1 MVQLLDYE
9 ACKRLEKEYG
19 RNPLMELIHTC
30 YLPIENRMSNCCFS
44 CVELWLNT
52 LTWMDYVVA
61 LDERERGGHLERLW
75 NYVYGDL
82 RREATHASRTFTDME
97 LQEATSC
104 LLLFLAVCLR
114 GSDQPA
120 LFFRSD
126 SLFSQAQSH
135 YAQSAD
141 LVNAILDAYT
151 DEVSCFIKD
160 YLDSGIHACEL
171 LSGKGSEIKPFHLS
185 QRKKAELKE
194 RATRVLSFMKG
205 SVKGSEVAVMKRADY
220 DRMIQAISL
229 FIDQGKLVA
238 NLPPLE
244 TKLKVDELRYSFY
257 LLWKNH
263 WNPYVGRDQVVDFLK
278 ATFAQFNPA
287 TKETISKKF
296 SKRPE
301 GYDYIPE
308 GAER

>member
-1 MVQLLDYE
+1 M
-9 ACKRLEKEYG
+9 
-19 RNPLMELIHTC
+19 
-30 YLPIENRMSNCCFS
+30 
-44 CVELWLNT
+44 
-52 LTWMDYVVA
+52 
-61 LDERERGGHLERLW
+61 
-75 NYVYGDL
+75 
-82 RREATHASRTFTDME
+82 
-97 LQEATSC
+97 
-104 LLLFLAVCLR
+104 
-114 GSDQPA
+114 
-120 LFFRSD
+120 
-126 SLFSQAQSH
+126 
-135 YAQSAD
+135 
-141 LVNAILDAYT
+141 
-151 DEVSCFIKD
+151 
-160 YLDSGIHACEL
+160 
-171 LSGKGSEIKPFHLS
+171 
-185 QRKKAELKE
+185 
-194 RATRVLSFMKG
+194 LSFMKG
-205 SVKGSEVAVMKRADY
+205 SVKGSEVVVMKRADY